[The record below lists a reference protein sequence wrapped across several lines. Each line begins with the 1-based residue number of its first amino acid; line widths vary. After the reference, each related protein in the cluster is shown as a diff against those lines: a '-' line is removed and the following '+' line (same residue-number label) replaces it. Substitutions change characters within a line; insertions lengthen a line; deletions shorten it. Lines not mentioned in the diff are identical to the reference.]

1 MKLSKFYN
9 RLRGTELWSCFLMVL
24 GLVLCTL
31 GYNLFLIPNDIAAG
45 GFTGASQLINS
56 FTGWPVGLMMLI
68 MNVPLFAVSMKK
80 MGRKFAAKSA
90 IASVL
95 LSILI
100 DTVHLPAAAED
111 VWLATLYGGLL
122 SGAGFGLILCGNATT
137 GGTDMLASLIHKAVP
152 SLPIGT
158 AITLC
163 DGIVILA
170 SAFVFSAVS
179 ALYALIAVVICN
191 LVVDFVL
198 EGPNTAHAFFIIS
211 DRSEE
216 IAARIMEELERGV
229 TAWDGVGMYSKN
241 DKRVLL
247 CAVSRRETVTL
258 RRIIQSADPDAF
270 IISANA
276 HGTYGEGFKPLG
288 R

>member
-1 MKLSKFYN
+1 MNETTFFKKLK
-9 RLRGTELWSCFLMVL
+9 GTELFSWVL
-24 GLVLCTL
+24 ILVGLAFCVL

-56 FTGWPVGLMMLI
+56 FTGWPVGLVMLC
-68 MNVPLFAVSMKK
+68 MNVPLFAVSIRR
-80 MGRKFAAKSA
+80 MGKRFAVKSLA
-90 IASVL
+90 ASVL
-95 LSILI
+95 LSFLI
-100 DTVHLPAAAED
+100 DTIQLRPAAQD

-137 GGTDMLASLIHKAVP
+137 GGTDMLASLIHKAIP
-152 SLPIGT
+152 SLPVGT

-163 DGIVILA
+163 DGIVIIA
-170 SAFVFSAVS
+170 SAFVFDAVS
-179 ALYALIAVVICN
+179 ALYALIAVIICN
-191 LVVDFVL
+191 TVVDFVL

-211 DRSEE
+211 DKSEE
-216 IAARIMEELERGV
+216 IAGRIMAELERGV
-229 TAWDGVGMYSKN
+229 TAWDGVGMYSKS

-258 RRIIQSADPDAF
+258 RRIVQSVDPQAF
-270 IISANA
+270 LISANA
-276 HGTYGEGFKPLG
+276 HGTYGEGFKPLS

>member
-1 MKLSKFYN
+1 MGVTGLLKKLK
-9 RLRGTELWSCFLMVL
+9 GTELYSCILMAL

-56 FTGWPVGLMMLI
+56 FTGWPVGLVMLC
-68 MNVPLFAVSMKK
+68 MNIPLFAVSIKK
-80 MGRKFAAKSA
+80 MGKKFAAKSL

-95 LSILI
+95 LSLFI
-100 DTVHLPAAAED
+100 DAVHLPPAAQD

-137 GGTDMLASLIHKAVP
+137 GGTDMLASLIHKALP
-152 SLPIGT
+152 SLPVGT
-158 AITLC
+158 AITMC

-170 SAFVFSAVS
+170 SAFVFNAVS
-179 ALYALIAVVICN
+179 ALYALIAIIICN
-191 LVVDFVL
+191 SVVDFVL
-198 EGPNTAHAFFIIS
+198 EGPNSAHAFFIIS
-211 DRSEE
+211 DKSEE
-216 IAARIMEELERGV
+216 IAEKIMAELERGV
-229 TAWDGVGMYSKN
+229 TAWDGIGMYSKN

-258 RRIIQSADPDAF
+258 RRIIQSADPQAF

-276 HGTYGEGFKPLG
+276 HGTYGEGFKPLK